1 MPPLWG
7 WGIYE
12 LQTPALTRW
21 AMSLRRFAALGNSS
35 LSAGWVFIP
44 GAAPEGQQVEIP
56 SPPLRGER
64 VCRKNLMKAAVIG
77 VGHVGKEHARL
88 YSELPD
94 VELAAVVDI
103 LRPRA
108 EEAAALHRTT
118 PFTDYHE
125 ILGKVD
131 AATLAVP
138 TVDHARIGVDLLE
151 NGIDVLVEKPIA
163 ANLEEGRAL
172 IERAQGNNRVL
183 QVGHVERFNPVVAA
197 AREAATRPQFFEI
210 HRLAA
215 FSPRSLDVDVVLD
228 LMIHDID
235 IVLSLVPAPVREIRA
250 VGIPVLSQ
258 KADIANARVEF
269 EDGCVAN
276 FTASRVSFEKT
287 RKLRFFQPHDYISV
301 DYASQTGI
309 VVSLRMGRVLE
320 RKLEPAKEEPL
331 KLELQSFT
339 ECVRKRGKPAV
350 SGEDGLR
357 ALELAMR
364 INGAITERLVLR

>member
-1 MPPLWG
+1 
-7 WGIYE
+7 
-12 LQTPALTRW
+12 
-21 AMSLRRFAALGNSS
+21 
-35 LSAGWVFIP
+35 
-44 GAAPEGQQVEIP
+44 
-56 SPPLRGER
+56 
-64 VCRKNLMKAAVIG
+64 MKIAVIG
-77 VGHVGKEHARL
+77 VGYVGREHARL
-88 YSELPD
+88 YAELPN
-94 VELAAVVDI
+94 VELAGVVDV

-108 EEAAALHRTT
+108 EEVAALCKTT
-118 PFTDYHE
+118 PFTDYRE

-138 TVDHARIGVDLLE
+138 TIDHGRIGIDLLE
-151 NGIDVLVEKPIA
+151 NGVDVLVEKPIA
-163 ANLEEGRAL
+163 SSLEEGREL
-172 IERAQGNNRVL
+172 IDRARRNRRVL

-309 VVSLRMGRVLE
+309 IVSLRMGRVLE
-320 RKLEPAKEEPL
+320 RKLEPPKEEPL

-364 INGAITERLVLR
+364 INGAITEVLVLR

>member
-1 MPPLWG
+1 M
-7 WGIYE
+7 
-12 LQTPALTRW
+12 
-21 AMSLRRFAALGNSS
+21 
-35 LSAGWVFIP
+35 
-44 GAAPEGQQVEIP
+44 
-56 SPPLRGER
+56 R
-64 VCRKNLMKAAVIG
+64 VAVIG

-88 YSELPD
+88 YAQLPE
-94 VELAAVVDI
+94 VELAGVVDI

-108 EEAAALHRTT
+108 EEVAALHHTT
-118 PFTDYHE
+118 PFTDYRE
-125 ILGKVD
+125 ILGKID

-138 TVDHARIGVDLLE
+138 TVDHARIGMDLLE

-163 ANLEEGRAL
+163 ATLEQAQTL
-172 IERAQGNNRVL
+172 IAAAKRNNRVL
-183 QVGHVERFNPVVAA
+183 QVGHVERFNPVVTA
-197 AREAATRPQFFEI
+197 AREVATTPQFFEI

-215 FSPRSLDVDVVLD
+215 FSPRSLDIDVVLD

-235 IVLSLVPAPVREIRA
+235 IVLSLVPAPVREVRA

-301 DYASQTGI
+301 DYASQTGTM
-309 VVSLRMGRVLE
+309 VSLRMGRVTE
-320 RKLEPAKEEPL
+320 RKLEPVNEEPL
-331 KLELQSFT
+331 KLELAAFT
-339 ECVRKRGKPAV
+339 DCVKTNRTPLVG
-350 SGEDGLR
+350 GDDGLR

-364 INGAITERLVLR
+364 INTAIAERLV